1 MLQISSPLILGE
13 SAAVTTAN
21 KITVTRLLLIPVF
34 ITLAAY
40 YSKSLAVGAEV
51 VGYRIA
57 ALTVFALASLSD
69 ALDGYIARNF
79 NQQTPFGQVLDPVAD
94 KLLLLSGVI
103 ILSVTQWHLG
113 LPIWFAALVIARDVI
128 IVTGVLII
136 KHVVGKIEM
145 GPLWTSKVCTF
156 LQLSCVVWI
165 LLDFWSK
172 EDRPLGLDLL
182 IFAAAAFTAISGGQ
196 YVLEGIRQLKES
208 GHTHPPQNSP
218 PGG

>member
-1 MLQISSPLILGE
+1 M
-13 SAAVTTAN
+13 TTAN

-40 YSKSLAVGAEV
+40 YSKSLADGAEII
-51 VGYRIA
+51 GYRIA
-57 ALTVFALASLSD
+57 ALAVFALASLSD
-69 ALDGYIARNF
+69 AIDGYIARNF
-79 NQQTPFGQVLDPVAD
+79 NQQTPFGQALDPVAD

-103 ILSVTQWHLG
+103 ILSVTQWHVG

-136 KHVVGKIEM
+136 KHVVGRVEM

-172 EDRPLGLDLL
+172 GESPLGLDLL
-182 IFAAAAFTAISGGQ
+182 IYAAATFTMVSGAQ

-208 GHTHPPQNSP
+208 GHTHPPQSP
-218 PGG
+218 TPGK